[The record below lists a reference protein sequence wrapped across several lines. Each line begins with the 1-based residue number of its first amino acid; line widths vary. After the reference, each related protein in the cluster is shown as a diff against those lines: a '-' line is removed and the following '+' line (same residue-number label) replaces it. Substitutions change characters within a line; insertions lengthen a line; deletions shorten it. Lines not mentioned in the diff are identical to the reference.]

1 MRGPRRINSGRGFR
15 KAAAVVVVVV
25 MIGVESFIV
34 APLSIV
40 IAARDASAASATTS
54 ENGLRIFAINGRQ
67 FGVLTAI
74 HVLSFSESQYSVKV
88 GLAKNTIDG
97 GLQTPSAMC
106 QTTAGCVAAVNGDFF
121 DMTRPGEP
129 DPGDEVGGIIQNCVL
144 LHTPE
149 IAHQQ
154 ANLDG
159 QSVSEGV
166 NWSSTVDVNGTSV
179 PITAINQELP
189 VSYIKVHL
197 PLTGTL
203 LFAPPF
209 ALRTPSATGWVTYE
223 FAQVDGATSP
233 TTINTTAELDFV
245 AQTTEAVKVRAGQV
259 FISAPTGSTLATL
272 QVGDTVTLTTTSTA
286 GCDNIGGHPIL
297 LNHGV
302 VTPIVPADTYMVKPY
317 ARTVIGWTA
326 SGETVIMTV
335 DGKDGVAGAT
345 AHQLVSLL
353 QSLNIV
359 TAFDLDGGNSTTLY
373 AKGRV
378 LNRPSHGT
386 ERPVSTGLLIV
397 RNP

>member
-1 MRGPRRINSGRGFR
+1 
-15 KAAAVVVVVV
+15 

-34 APLSIV
+34 APLSMV
-40 IAARDASAASATTS
+40 IAARDASAASATAR
-54 ENGLRIFAINGRQ
+54 ENGLHIFAINGRQ

-74 HVLSFSESQYSVKV
+74 HVLSFSGSQYTVKV

-97 GLQTPSAMC
+97 GLQTPSSMC

-159 QSVSEGV
+159 QSVSEGL
-166 NWSSTVDVNGTSV
+166 NWSSTVDVNGASV

-189 VSYIKVHL
+189 ISYVKVHL
-197 PLTGTL
+197 PLAGTL
-203 LFAPPF
+203 LFTPPY
-209 ALRTPSATGWVTYE
+209 ALRTPSARGWVTYE

-245 AQTTEAVKVRAGQV
+245 AQTAEPVKVRAGQV
-259 FISAPTGSTLATL
+259 FISAPSGSTLATL

-302 VTPIVPADTYMVKPY
+302 ATPIVSADTYMVKPY

-335 DGKDGVAGAT
+335 DGKDGVLGAT
-345 AHQLVSLL
+345 AHQLTSLL
-353 QSLNIV
+353 QSLNV
-359 TAFDLDGGNSTTLY
+359 VAALDLDGGNSTTLY
-373 AKGRV
+373 ANGRV
-378 LNRPSHGT
+378 LSRPSHGT